1 MSDNQTTTRDV
12 KVTYDGVKEYNNLVK
27 EYQHLLT
34 KVDSIS
40 KLLEQIYTLLLSYNP
55 NVAKQVKKE
64 LEKINEQNDDK
75 DSEPRSNTPG

>member
-1 MSDNQTTTRDV
+1 MSDNQTTTHDV

-55 NVAKQVKKE
+55 KVAEQVKEE
-64 LEKINEQNDDK
+64 LEKINEQNDDTS
-75 DSEPRSNTPG
+75 SEPRSDITG

>member
-1 MSDNQTTTRDV
+1 MKDNQTTTHDV
-12 KVTYDGVKEYNNLVK
+12 DVNYDGVQEYNNLVK

-55 NVAKQVKKE
+55 KVAEQVKEE
-64 LEKINEQNDDK
+64 LEKINEQNDDTS
-75 DSEPRSNTPG
+75 SEPRSDITG